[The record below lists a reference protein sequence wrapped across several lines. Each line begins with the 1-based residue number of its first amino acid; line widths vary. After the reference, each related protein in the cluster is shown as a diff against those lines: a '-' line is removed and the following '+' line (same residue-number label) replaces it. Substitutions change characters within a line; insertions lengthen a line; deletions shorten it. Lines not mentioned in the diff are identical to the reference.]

1 MHQVSIDFVA
11 GSHGNFLEFVCNKFL
26 GNIDINFTPFN
37 SMGSSHVKSQTYI
50 NNRVFLADHYV
61 LKRQVLTNK
70 VIRIIFEPDDIL
82 ALSSVCFLRAG
93 DQNIDTDLL
102 EHNTFNK
109 LNNNYYKELI
119 NKIITAY
126 PEITLSDQTP
136 DCPRYILREFF
147 KFGFKDCA
155 SHGLMLELAKMNYSN
170 EHQVFDFEF
179 KNFYNTQLF
188 IEAMNQLAV
197 WYNST
202 INDAADLE
210 LLHQEFLHRQV
221 YKHDKA
227 QADSIILA
235 VQNKQEI
242 PILKLRLLQESY
254 INGVL
259 ENMYNIEMPFAQLE
273 YFSNTKEII
282 KHLNL

>member
-1 MHQVSIDFVA
+1 
-11 GSHGNFLEFVCNKFL
+11 
-26 GNIDINFTPFN
+26 
-37 SMGSSHVKSQTYI
+37 
-50 NNRVFLADHYV
+50 
-61 LKRQVLTNK
+61 
-70 VIRIIFEPDDIL
+70 
-82 ALSSVCFLRAG
+82 
-93 DQNIDTDLL
+93 
-102 EHNTFNK
+102 
-109 LNNNYYKELI
+109 
-119 NKIITAY
+119 
-126 PEITLSDQTP
+126 
-136 DCPRYILREFF
+136 
-147 KFGFKDCA
+147 
-155 SHGLMLELAKMNYSN
+155 
-170 EHQVFDFEF
+170 VFDFEF